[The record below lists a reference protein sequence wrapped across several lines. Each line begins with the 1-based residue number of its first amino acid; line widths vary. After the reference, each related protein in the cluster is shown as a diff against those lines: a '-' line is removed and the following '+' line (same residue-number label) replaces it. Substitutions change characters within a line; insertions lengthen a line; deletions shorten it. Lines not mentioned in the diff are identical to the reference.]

1 MAGDPGPGDR
11 IDAYEVISKIAR
23 GGMATVL
30 AVRDTRTGAE
40 VAMKLLLPLE
50 LEEEAR
56 SRFRREFRA
65 LSRMNHANV
74 LKVHEWGLLGDRPWF
89 TMEHLQGTDL
99 REAVEA
105 WRDLPSEERFSRAQH
120 TVQQVARALAYIH
133 DRGIIHRDI
142 TPGNIRISPEGDVK
156 LMDFGVVKELEGAE
170 HTTVGE
176 VVGTVAYMAP
186 EQIGGHDIDARADL
200 YSLGAVLYLLLTG
213 QRPFKAHT
221 IHGFMEQHL
230 NATPRPP
237 HELEP
242 GVPEHLEEVC
252 LRLLQKNPSHRFAS
266 ASHLLHVLGD
276 SADDEDLDDQ
286 WPPRTVGRT
295 PVKARVQDAL
305 TEIAGGGKGAAL
317 LITAPLGY
325 GKTRLLELAESW
337 ARHRGIGTGG
347 GRCRVHDRPFG
358 AFIGV
363 YRDLADDDAP
373 LILKEVFGSKDDK
386 QWERYQVISAFRE
399 LVVGRGPCVILV
411 DDLERAEPATLEL
424 LLYLIRNTLEL
435 AAEPVLFLMGHEAP
449 EGAVRRKLEELE
461 AVQTLTLEALDGAEV
476 EELVLSVIE
485 SGPAST
491 ALADRIH
498 RESGGSPAFI
508 ADMLRGLLDD
518 GTIVPTGN
526 AFSLTIGANEVTRS
540 KLPMP
545 ASLRQA
551 LKDRIAPLSASAL
564 ATGRVVALARRRL
577 DLDVLIE
584 TSTLSEDEV
593 MEALDELIDAQ
604 IVEEERTRDHDLVEL
619 SHGRFRDVLL
629 EPLDPEER
637 SARHR
642 RMGEVLEREHRHRI
656 GVVVQDL
663 AFHFEEAGLATKA
676 FAYLLQTSK
685 RLLHRSLYEESLVF
699 LGRALQMEAQAR
711 PRMRL
716 DHADRELAEVHLL
729 RAQARFHLGQ
739 LDEAVQA
746 TRQAQELAEELN
758 DARLQSRVAYELGVQ
773 LRSQGH
779 SEESEKHLRQA
790 LQLGDDTGDQSLL
803 PGPMYQLGG
812 ILWGRGDLAGA
823 EHLWKQCLYIAGR
836 IGDERAQGRGY
847 NGLAIL
853 ALCRGLSMD
862 ARKHFEESA
871 ASFERLGML
880 GPLVISRVNLVE
892 LYLNTGRL
900 KKAITLADRTVSQ
913 SKEVHHQHGVALGL
927 AWRAHALLTIG
938 RPADALVDATEAL
951 RLIRKLKAREDEVL
965 ALAVLVRIH
974 FRQGNHDLARQRVD
988 ALMPMMDSHDLEGIA
1003 PQVIAWKARA
1013 VAGIGEIDLANELLD
1028 SIRKPEGQWPHVSTR
1043 ANLSHGRALRMLGR
1057 YDDAR
1062 PILQEA
1068 LSTAEANGYRYFQLL
1083 AHNELARCL
1092 GDESASAL
1100 HNRVARATS
1109 RSLAANLGR
1118 DDAKRF
1124 LARGWG
1130 STPTS

>member
-1 MAGDPGPGDR
+1 VAGDPEPGDR
-11 IDAYEVISKIAR
+11 IDAYEVIGPIAR

-30 AVRDTRTGAE
+30 AVRDTRTGDE

-65 LSRMNHANV
+65 LSRMSHPNV
-74 LKVHEWGLLGDRPWF
+74 LKVYEWGLLGDRPWF
-89 TMEHLQGTDL
+89 TMERLPGTDL
-99 REAVEA
+99 REAVGS
-105 WRDLPSEERFSRAQH
+105 WRELVAEERFSLAQR
-120 TVQQVARALAYIH
+120 TIQQVAQALAYIH
-133 DRGIIHRDI
+133 DRGLIHRDV
-142 TPGNIRISPEGDVK
+142 TPGNIRVGPDGGVK
-156 LMDFGVVKELEGAE
+156 LMDFGVVKELEGAD

-186 EQIGGHDIDARADL
+186 EQIGGENIDARADL

-230 NATPRPP
+230 NAKPRPP

-242 GVPEHLEEVC
+242 SVPEHLEEVC
-252 LRLLQKNPSHRFAS
+252 LRLLQKDPAARFAS
-266 ASHLLHVLGD
+266 ASHLLHILGET
-276 SADDEDLDDQ
+276 ADDEDLEDQ

-295 PVKARVQDAL
+295 PFKARVQDAL
-305 TEIAGGGKGAAL
+305 SEISEEGRGAAL
-317 LITAPLGY
+317 LITGPLGY
-325 GKTRLLELAESW
+325 GKTRLLELAQLW
-337 ARHRGIGTGG
+337 ARHRGIATGG
-347 GRCRVHDRPFG
+347 GRCRSHDRPFG
-358 AFIGV
+358 AFAGV
-363 YRDLADDDAP
+363 YRDLATETSPDVLSD
-373 LILKEVFGSKDDK
+373 VFGSADDER
-386 QWERYQVISAFRE
+386 WERYQVISAFKE
-399 LVVGRGPCVILV
+399 LVVGRGPCVVLV
-411 DDLERAEPATLEL
+411 DDIERAEPATLEL

-435 AAEPVLFLMGHEAP
+435 AEEPILFLLGHETP
-449 EGAVRRKLEELE
+449 EGAVRRKLEEIPS
-461 AVQTLTLEALDGAEV
+461 VQTLTLDALDAAEV
-476 EELVLSVIE
+476 EELVLSVVE
-485 SGPAST
+485 TGPASL

-518 GTIVPTGN
+518 GTIIPSGTSF
-526 AFSLTIGANEVTRS
+526 ALTIGANEITRS

-551 LKDRIAPLSASAL
+551 LKDRISPLSANAL
-564 ATGRVVALARRRL
+564 DTGRVIALARRRV
-577 DLDVLIE
+577 DLDVLLE
-584 TSTLSEDEV
+584 ASSLGEEQL

-604 IVEEERTRDHDLVEL
+604 IVEEERTQDHDLVEL

-629 EPLDPEER
+629 EPLTDEDR
-637 SARHR
+637 ASRHR

-663 AFHFEEAGLATKA
+663 AYHFEEARLSAKA
-676 FAYLLQTSK
+676 FAYLLQTST
-685 RLLHRSLYEESLVF
+685 RLLNRSLYEESLVF
-699 LGRALQMEAQAR
+699 LGRALQMEVEAR
-711 PRMRL
+711 PSMRL
-716 DHADRELAEVHLL
+716 DEADRSLAEVHLL
-729 RAQARFHLGQ
+729 RAQARFNLGQ

-746 TRQAQELAEELN
+746 TRQAEELAEELR
-758 DARLQSRVAYELGVQ
+758 DERLRSRVAHELGVQ
-773 LRSQGH
+773 LRNQGH
-779 SEESEKHLRQA
+779 NAEAETLLRQA

-812 ILWGRGDLAGA
+812 ILWGRGDLKGA

-836 IGDERAQGRGY
+836 IGDERARGHGY

-853 ALCRGLSMD
+853 ALCRGMSMD

-871 ASFERLGML
+871 AAFERLGML
-880 GPLVISRVNLVE
+880 GPLVVSRVNLVE

-900 KKAITLADRTVSQ
+900 KKAIALADRTVSQ
-913 SKEVHHQHGVALGL
+913 SREVHHQHGIALGL

-938 RPADALVDATEAL
+938 RTSDALVDATEAL
-951 RLIRKLKAREDEVL
+951 RMVRKLNAREDEVL
-965 ALAVLVRIH
+965 ALAVLIRVH
-974 FRQGNHDLARQRVD
+974 FRQGDHELAKQRVEV
-988 ALMPMMDSHDLEGIA
+988 LIPMMEEHDQEGIA
-1003 PQVIAWKARA
+1003 PQVVAWHARA
-1013 VAGIGEIDLANELLD
+1013 VAGAGDLDLANQLLD
-1028 SIRKPEGQWPHVSTR
+1028 SIKKPQGQWPHVSTR
-1043 ANLSHGRALRMLGR
+1043 ANLSHGRALRIVGR
-1057 YDDAR
+1057 YNDAR

-1068 LSTAEANGYRYFQLL
+1068 LATAEANGYRYFQLL
-1083 AHNELARCL
+1083 AHHELSRCH
-1092 GDESASAL
+1092 GASDAAAL

-1124 LARGWG
+1124 LSRGWG
-1130 STPTS
+1130 TP

>member
-1 MAGDPGPGDR
+1 
-11 IDAYEVISKIAR
+11 
-23 GGMATVL
+23 MATVL
-30 AVRDTRTGAE
+30 AVRDTRDGAE

-65 LSRMNHANV
+65 LSRMSHPNV

-89 TMEHLQGTDL
+89 TMERLQGTDL
-99 REAVEA
+99 RDAVET
-105 WRDLPSEERFSRAQH
+105 WKDLPPEERFERAQH

-133 DRGIIHRDI
+133 DRGIIHRDV
-142 TPGNIRISPEGDVK
+142 TPGNIWISPDGDTK

-170 HTTVGE
+170 HTSIGE
-176 VVGTVAYMAP
+176 VVGTVAYMSP
-186 EQIGGHDIDARADL
+186 EQINGDDIDARADL
-200 YSLGAVLYLLLTG
+200 YSLGAVLYLLITG

-242 GVPEHLEEVC
+242 SVPEHLEEIC
-252 LRLLQKNPSHRFAS
+252 LRLLQKNPAARFAS

-276 SADDEDLDDQ
+276 STREEDLDDQ

-295 PVKARVQDAL
+295 RVKSRVQDAL
-305 TEIAGGGKGAAL
+305 ASLATEGKGGAL
-317 LITAPLGY
+317 LITALTGF
-325 GKTRLLELAESW
+325 GKTRLLELGESW
-337 ARHRGIGTGG
+337 ARQRGIPTGS
-347 GRCRVHDRPFG
+347 GRCRSHDRPFG
-358 AFIGV
+358 AFVGI
-363 YRDLADDDAP
+363 YRDLRGDDTP
-373 LILKEVFGSKDDK
+373 EILQEVFGSKDDK
-386 QWERYQVISAFRE
+386 HWERYQVISAFRE
-399 LVVGRGPCVILV
+399 MVLRHGPCVVVV
-411 DDLERAEPATLEL
+411 DDLECAEPATLEL

-435 AAEPVLFLMGHEAP
+435 AKEPVLFLMGHEMP
-449 EGAVRRKLEELE
+449 EGVVRRKIEELSV
-461 AVQTLTLEALDGAEV
+461 VQTLSLEALDAAEV
-476 EELVLSVIE
+476 EELVLSVVE
-485 SGPAST
+485 AGPASL

-508 ADMLRGLLDD
+508 SDMLRGLLDD
-518 GTIVPTGN
+518 GTIVSTG
-526 AFSLTIGANEVTRS
+526 STYQLTLAANQITQS

-551 LKDRIAPLSASAL
+551 LKDRIAPMSAHAL
-564 ATGRVVALARRRL
+564 ETGRVIALARRRL
-577 DLDVLIE
+577 DLDVLVE
-584 TSTLSEDEV
+584 ASTLDEDLV

-604 IVEEERTRDHDLVEL
+604 IVEEERTEEHDLVEL
-619 SHGRFRDVLL
+619 SHSRFRDVLL
-629 EPLDPEER
+629 EPLSDEER
-637 SARHR
+637 ASRHR
-642 RMGEVLEREHRHRI
+642 RMGEVLEREHRHHI

-663 AFHFEEAGLATKA
+663 AFHFEEAGVAAKA

-699 LGRALQMEAQAR
+699 LGRALQMELEAR
-711 PRMRL
+711 PGMLL
-716 DHADRELAEVHLL
+716 DQADRELAEVHLH

-746 TRQAQELAEELN
+746 TRQAQELAEELR
-758 DARLQSRVAYELGVQ
+758 DARLRSRVAYELGVQ
-773 LRSQGH
+773 LRSQGN
-779 SEESEKHLRQA
+779 SEEAEVHLREA
-790 LQLGDDTGDQSLL
+790 LQLADDTGDQTLL

-823 EHLWKQCLYIAGR
+823 EHLWKQCLYIATR
-836 IGDERAQGRGY
+836 LGDERAQGHGY

-871 ASFERLGML
+871 ARFERLGML
-880 GPLVISRVNLVE
+880 SPLVISRVNLVE

-900 KKAITLADRTVSQ
+900 KKAIALADRTVSQ

-938 RPADALVDATEAL
+938 RPADALIDATEAL
-951 RLIRKLKAREDEVL
+951 RLVRKLKARADEVVTL
-965 ALAVLVRIH
+965 AIMVRIH
-974 FRQGNHDLARQRVD
+974 FAQGDHELARQRVET
-988 ALMPMMDSHDLEGIA
+988 LIPMMDHHDLEGIA
-1003 PQVIAWKARA
+1003 PQVIAWQARA
-1013 VAGIGEIDLANELLD
+1013 AAGAGAIELANQLLD
-1028 SIRKPEGQWPHVSTR
+1028 GIEKPAGQWPHVSTR
-1043 ANLSHGRALRMLGR
+1043 ANLSHGRALRILGR
-1057 YDDAR
+1057 HDDAR
-1062 PILQEA
+1062 QILQEA

-1130 STPTS
+1130 SKGAH

>member
-1 MAGDPGPGDR
+1 VAGDPGPGER
-11 IDAYEVISKIAR
+11 IDAYEVIGPIAR

-30 AVRDTRTGAE
+30 AVRDTRTNDE

-65 LSRMNHANV
+65 LSRMSHPNV
-74 LKVHEWGLLGDRPWF
+74 LKVFEWGLLGDRPWF
-89 TMEHLQGTDL
+89 TMERLHGTDL
-99 REAVEA
+99 REAVGS
-105 WRDLPSEERFSRAQH
+105 WRELVAEERFSRAQN
-120 TVQQVARALAYIH
+120 TIQQVARALAYIH
-133 DRGIIHRDI
+133 DRGLIHRDV
-142 TPGNIRISPEGDVK
+142 TPGNIRVSPDGDVK

-186 EQIGGHDIDARADL
+186 EQIGGENIDARADL

-230 NATPRPP
+230 NAKPRPP
-237 HELEP
+237 HDLEP
-242 GVPEHLEEVC
+242 SVPEHLEEVC
-252 LRLLQKNPSHRFAS
+252 LRLLQKDPAARFAS

-276 SADDEDLDDQ
+276 SADDQDLDDQ

-295 PVKARVQDAL
+295 PFKARVQDAI
-305 TEIAGGGKGAAL
+305 TEITEGKPGSAL
-317 LITAPLGY
+317 LVTAPAGY
-325 GKTRLLELAESW
+325 GKTRLLELAQLW
-337 ARHRGIGTGG
+337 ARHRGVKTGG
-347 GRCRVHDRPFG
+347 GRCRTHDRPFG
-358 AFIGV
+358 AFSGV
-363 YRDLADDDAP
+363 YRDLISESAP
-373 LILKEVFGSKDDK
+373 EVLRDVFGSEDDDR
-386 QWERYQVISAFRE
+386 WERYQVISAFKE
-399 LVVGRGPCVILV
+399 LVVGHGPCVILV

-435 AAEPVLFLMGHEAP
+435 ANEPILFLLGHETP
-449 EGAVRRKLEELE
+449 EGAVRRKIEELSS
-461 AVQTLTLEALDGAEV
+461 VQTMTLDALDAAEV
-476 EELVLSVIE
+476 EEIVLSVVDA
-485 SGPAST
+485 GAASL

-518 GTIVPTGN
+518 GTIVPKGN
-526 AFSLTIGANEVTRS
+526 AFELTVGANEITRS

-551 LKDRIAPLSASAL
+551 LKERISPLSHDAL
-564 ATGRVVALARRRL
+564 DTGRVIALARRRL
-577 DLDVLIE
+577 DLDVLVE
-584 TSTLSEDEV
+584 TSSLSEEKL

-604 IVEEERTRDHDLVEL
+604 IVEEERTQDHDLVEL

-629 EPLDPEER
+629 EPLTDSER
-637 SARHR
+637 SERHQ
-642 RMGEVLEREHRHRI
+642 RMGEVLEREHRYKI

-663 AFHFEEAGLATKA
+663 AYHFEQAQLATKA
-676 FAYLLQTSK
+676 FAYLLQTST

-699 LGRALQMEAQAR
+699 LARAIQMAERAR
-711 PRMRL
+711 PLMRL
-716 DHADRELAEVHLL
+716 DEADLALAEVHLL

-739 LDEAVQA
+739 LDEAVEA
-746 TRQAQELAEELN
+746 TRRAEELAEELR
-758 DARLQSRVAYELGVQ
+758 DSRLRSRVAYELGVQ
-773 LRSQGH
+773 LRNQGNTL
-779 SEESEKHLRQA
+779 EAETLLRRA
-790 LQLGDDTGDQSLL
+790 LQLGDDIGDQSLL

-812 ILWGRGDLAGA
+812 ILWGRGDLTGA

-836 IGDERAQGRGY
+836 IGDERAQGHGY

-853 ALCRGLSMD
+853 ALCRGMSMD

-871 ASFERLGML
+871 AAFERLGML
-880 GPLVISRVNLVE
+880 GPLVVSRVNLVE

-900 KKAITLADRTVSQ
+900 KKAITLADRTVAQ
-913 SKEVHHQHGVALGL
+913 SREVHHQHGIALGL

-938 RPADALVDATEAL
+938 RTPDALVDATEAL
-951 RLIRKLKAREDEVL
+951 RLVRKLNAREDEVL
-965 ALAVLVRIH
+965 ALAVLIRVHFRLGDHHQAVRRIH
-974 FRQGNHDLARQRVD
+974 ELI
-988 ALMPMMDSHDLEGIA
+988 PMMEDHDLEGIT
-1003 PQVIAWKARA
+1003 PQVIAWQARA
-1013 VAGIGEIDLANELLD
+1013 VAGAGDIELANELLD
-1028 SIRKPEGQWPHVSTR
+1028 DIRTPEGQWPHVSTR
-1043 ANLSHGRALRMLGR
+1043 VNLSHGRALRILGR

-1062 PILQEA
+1062 PLLQEA

-1083 AHNELARCL
+1083 AHHELSRCL
-1092 GDESASAL
+1092 GDPTAVAL
-1100 HNRVARATS
+1100 HHRVSKATA

-1130 STPTS
+1130 SPS